1 MECECTPAPTKI
13 LDSVTGGVHERKK
26 STLFTTS
33 AFIRRAN
40 RDNSL
45 LISIKESKTGMKK
58 YMAYGIGAALVDTEI
73 KVQDAE
79 LTQMNIE
86 KGLMTLVDEDRRQ
99 ELLNHLEGHLVKAS
113 HASGGSAG
121 NSMIA
126 TALFGGPTFMSCKV
140 ASDNDGDIYIADLEA
155 AGVDHCLNG
164 ERASGTTGK
173 CLVLITPDAERSM
186 NTFLGISETLS
197 TEQLDEAAIA
207 DSDYVYIEGYLVTSP
222 TGRAAAI
229 KAREIAEAAGVK
241 TALSF
246 SDPGMVEFFRDG
258 ISEIIGE
265 RLDLVFCN
273 EDEALGW
280 AQSDNLDVA
289 VDKLKEVAN
298 TFVITRGGDGALTFD
313 GTELAEI
320 PPTVVTAVDTNGAGD
335 MFAGAFLYAITRGE
349 DFPTAGRFAS
359 MAAANVVANYGPRLA
374 TDKYGALRKEFFS
387 E

>member
-1 MECECTPAPTKI
+1 
-13 LDSVTGGVHERKK
+13 
-26 STLFTTS
+26 
-33 AFIRRAN
+33 
-40 RDNSL
+40 
-45 LISIKESKTGMKK
+45 MKK

-79 LTQMNIE
+79 LTQMNVE
-86 KGLMTLVDEDRRQ
+86 KGLMTLVDEARQ
-99 ELLNHLEGHLVKAS
+99 RELLGHLEGHMVKAS

-126 TALFGGPTFMSCKV
+126 SAQFGGPTFMSCKV
-140 ASDNDGDIYIADLEA
+140 ADDADGDIYLADLEA

-164 ERASGTTGK
+164 ARTSGTTGK

-197 TEQLDEAAIA
+197 IEQLDAEAIGA
-207 DSDYVYIEGYLVTSP
+207 SEYLYIEGYLVTSP

-241 TALSF
+241 TSLSF

-258 ISEIIGE
+258 MAEIIGD
-265 RLDLVFCN
+265 RVDLVFCN
-273 EDEALGW
+273 EAEAMGW
-280 AQSDNLDVA
+280 AQSDNLDDTVE
-289 VDKLKEVAN
+289 KLQQIAGS
-298 TFVITRGGDGALTFD
+298 FVITRGAQGALTFD

-320 PPTVVTAVDTNGAGD
+320 PPHRVEAVDTNGAGD

-349 DFPTAGRFAS
+349 SFPTAGRFAS
-359 MAAANVVANYGPRLA
+359 LAAGNIVASYGPRLPA
-374 TDKYGALRKEFFS
+374 AGYHALREEFFGD
-387 E
+387 

>member
-1 MECECTPAPTKI
+1 
-13 LDSVTGGVHERKK
+13 
-26 STLFTTS
+26 
-33 AFIRRAN
+33 
-40 RDNSL
+40 
-45 LISIKESKTGMKK
+45 MKK

-79 LTQMNIE
+79 LAQMNVE
-86 KGLMTLVDEDRRQ
+86 KGLMTLVDEARQ
-99 ELLNHLEGHLVKAS
+99 GELLGHLEGHLVKAS

-126 TALFGGPTFMSCKV
+126 SARFGGPTFMSCKV
-140 ASDNDGDIYIADLEA
+140 ADDADGDIYVADLEA

-164 ERASGTTGK
+164 TRASGTTGK

-197 TEQLDEAAIA
+197 IEQLDAEAIA
-207 DSDYVYIEGYLVTSP
+207 ASEYLYIEGYLVTSP

-241 TALSF
+241 TSLSF

-258 ISEIIGE
+258 MAEIIGD
-265 RLDLVFCN
+265 RVDLVFCN
-273 EDEALGW
+273 EAEAMGW
-280 AQSDNLDVA
+280 AQSDNLDETVE
-289 VDKLKEVAN
+289 KLQQIAGS
-298 TFVITRGGDGALTFD
+298 FVITRGAQGALTFD

-320 PPTVVTAVDTNGAGD
+320 PPHRVEAVDTNGAGD

-349 DFPTAGRFAS
+349 SFPTAGRFAS
-359 MAAANVVANYGPRLA
+359 LAAGNIVASYGPRLPA
-374 TDKYGALRKEFFS
+374 AGYQALREEFFGD
-387 E
+387 

>member
-1 MECECTPAPTKI
+1 
-13 LDSVTGGVHERKK
+13 
-26 STLFTTS
+26 
-33 AFIRRAN
+33 
-40 RDNSL
+40 
-45 LISIKESKTGMKK
+45 MKK
-58 YMAYGIGAALVDTEI
+58 YVAYGIGAALVDTEI
-73 KVQDAE
+73 KVLDAE
-79 LTQMNIE
+79 LAQMNVE
-86 KGLMTLVDEDRRQ
+86 KGLMTLVDEARRR
-99 ELLNHLEGHLVKAS
+99 ELLDHLAGHLVKAS

-126 TALFGGPTFMSCKV
+126 TAQFGGPTFMSCKV
-140 ASDNDGDIYIADLEA
+140 ANDSDGDIYIADLEA
-155 AGVDHCLNG
+155 AGVDHCLKSD
-164 ERASGTTGK
+164 RATGTTGK

-197 TEQLDEAAIA
+197 TEQLDAKAIA
-207 DSDYVYIEGYLVTSP
+207 ASEYVYIEGYLVTSP

-258 ISEIIGE
+258 ITEIIGT

-280 AQSDNLDVA
+280 AQSDNMDVA
-289 VDKLKEVAN
+289 VKKLKAIAE
-298 TFVITRGGDGALTFD
+298 TFVITRGREGALTFD
-313 GTELAEI
+313 GKELAKI
-320 PPTVVTAVDTNGAGD
+320 PPHKVQAVDTNGAGD

-359 MAAANVVANYGPRLA
+359 LAAGKIVAKYGPRLPA
-374 TDKYGALRKEFFS
+374 ADYGALRREFFGD
-387 E
+387 